1 MDMNTIHGSN
11 NNNVNFT
18 LISVFANKKFHR
30 QRQLEFIFL
39 GQRATVYL
47 VEDILLYYYIE

>member
-1 MDMNTIHGSN
+1 MDMNAIHGSN

-47 VEDILLYYYIE
+47 VEDILVY